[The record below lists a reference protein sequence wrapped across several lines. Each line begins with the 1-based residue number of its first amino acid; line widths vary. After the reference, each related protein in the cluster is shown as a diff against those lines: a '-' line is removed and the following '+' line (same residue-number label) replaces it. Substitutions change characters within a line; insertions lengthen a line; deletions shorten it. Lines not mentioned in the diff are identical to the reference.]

1 MLILPRR
8 LQGSRIETIVEG
20 DAYPGQIRLIGK
32 VPVGVIEVIYPRRAD
47 HRLQQAI
54 RRGYRS
60 AGRGARDRWLGL

>member
-47 HRLQQAI
+47 HRL
-54 RRGYRS
+54 
-60 AGRGARDRWLGL
+60 